1 MKNYVNNFV
10 MPERVALDRVGT
22 VEISTVKLNSAGR
35 GWETCLFYDNGD
47 NNVVAQY
54 DTEAEAVKNHK
65 FLVQHEQAHLNVKMR
80 HVGD

>member
-1 MKNYVNNFV
+1 MQNFV

-35 GWETCLFYDNGD
+35 GYETCLFYDNGD

-54 DTEAEAVKNHK
+54 DTEVEAVKNHK

-80 HVGD
+80 QIGD

>member
-1 MKNYVNNFV
+1 MQNFV

-47 NNVVAQY
+47 NKVVATY
-54 DTEAEAVKNHK
+54 DSEAEAVKNHK
-65 FLVQHEQAHLNVKMR
+65 FLVDHEQAYLNVKMR
-80 HVGD
+80 QIGD

>member
-1 MKNYVNNFV
+1 MKDFV
-10 MPERVALDRVGT
+10 MPERVALDRVGS
-22 VEISTVKLNSAGR
+22 VEISTVKLNSAGS

-65 FLVQHEQAHLNVKMR
+65 FLVLQINQVHFNVKMR
-80 HVGD
+80 HIGD